1 LDNGLG
7 VGNGLAPNFGV
18 FLNGLGRIF
27 DALRQDSD
35 FPFKFQCRGKIKR
48 AFCCFFPGLVG
59 FADGFEKLKREYVWS
74 EPVREREDGGESVVV
89 SLRRPAPEADTE
101 LKIWMSDVD
110 YLPRKAVLLSG
121 TLQVTTVLT
130 ELQKNPEFKRGL
142 FSFQRPPDA
151 EMIEMP

>member
-1 LDNGLG
+1 VLKDSWERWMDQNG
-7 VGNGLAPNFGV
+7 
-18 FLNGLGRIF
+18 
-27 DALRQDSD
+27 
-35 FPFKFQCRGKIKR
+35 
-48 AFCCFFPGLVG
+48 FFPGLVG